1 MRYTVNG
8 KKTLN
13 KSKWKFTLFEKL
25 NKHKKRWDNLE
36 ESRLMSLKVFGAI
49 DGHLNRSIAIKGQDY
64 FLSSQTNRI
73 LAKIWKHSK
82 ESCIELFSDIYFK
95 IRQWMI
101 VLQKKLLS
109 QRQSKTIML
118 LTNKSMYF
126 EFLCFAWSIK

>member
-101 VLQKKLLS
+101 VLQKNFYHKGSLK
-109 QRQSKTIML
+109 Q
-118 LTNKSMYF
+118 
-126 EFLCFAWSIK
+126 LCSLRIRACTLNFCVLHDQ